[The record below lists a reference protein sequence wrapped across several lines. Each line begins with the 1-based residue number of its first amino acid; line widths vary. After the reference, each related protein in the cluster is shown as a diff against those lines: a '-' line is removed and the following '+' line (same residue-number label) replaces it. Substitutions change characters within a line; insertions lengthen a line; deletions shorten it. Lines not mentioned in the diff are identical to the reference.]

1 MSIFNL
7 KEQFAF
13 YGAYHHDHRNVV
25 VHVIFVPAIM
35 WSAFVIAALYGPFA
49 LPEDWQNS
57 VWFQRLGELGL
68 QVNLT
73 LLASLVYTA
82 YYMVLDFTAALLY
95 LPFLGFACSTATVL
109 AERSPHALGI
119 AIGVQVTSWLAQ
131 FYSHAVYEKRA
142 PALLDNVAQA
152 LLMAPFFVFLEV
164 IFRCGY
170 RPKLYTELN
179 EAVRAKIRQFPSSS
193 SAADVKA
200 HSQ

>member
-1 MSIFNL
+1 MGIFNL

-25 VHVIFVPAIM
+25 VHVIFVPAIL
-35 WSAFVIAALYGPFA
+35 WSALVIAALYGPLA
-49 LPEDWQNS
+49 LPENWQSS
-57 VWFQRLGELGL
+57 VWFQRLDELGL

-73 LLASLVYTA
+73 LLASLVYA
-82 YYMVLDFTAALLY
+82 IYYMLLDFTAAVLY
-95 LPFLGFACSTATVL
+95 LPFLGFAYSTATAF

-119 AIGVQVTSWLAQ
+119 AVGVHITSWLAQ
-131 FYSHAVYEKRA
+131 FYSHAVYERRA

-170 RPKLYTELN
+170 RPTLYAKLK
-179 EAVRAKIRQFPSSS
+179 EATRDKIRQLPSPSP
-193 SAADVKA
+193 ADVKV
-200 HSQ
+200 HSH